1 MPKIVDRD
9 ARRRELVSRA
19 VVLFRE
25 RGYSGLGMRQIAKEL
40 GVPKSTLYH
49 YFSSKEELFAACTE
63 QVTALGA
70 TALTVTHDPVEA
82 LVDLARA
89 MAAEFPGE
97 LSLLVDYLRG
107 STPTQIAADPT
118 MGLANARYL
127 AAVESITGPEPA
139 KGALIIIYGWLLQQ
153 WVDGGQTD
161 TDELTALLTVMIAR
175 SPSPSSNTL
184 VSDD

>member
-25 RGYSGLGMRQIAKEL
+25 RGYSGLGMRQIATEL

-49 YFSSKEELFAACTE
+49 YFPSKEALFAACTE
-63 QVTALGA
+63 QVTTLGA
-70 TALTVTHDPVEA
+70 AELAETHDPVEA

-89 MAAEFPGE
+89 MVDEFPGE

-118 MGLANARYL
+118 MSLANTRFL
-127 AAVESITGPEPA
+127 AAVEAIIGPDLA
-139 KGALIIIYGWLLQQ
+139 KRALLIIYGWLLQQ
-153 WVDGGQTD
+153 WVDGGRTGA
-161 TDELTALLTVMIAR
+161 DELTELLAVALAA
-175 SPSPSSNTL
+175 SSHTP
-184 VSDD
+184 